1 MSKYQKLWE
10 YIEKLDKEELT
21 LSFEKAGSV
30 LGFPVDNSF
39 LSFKKELLPFGFE
52 VGKISMKN
60 KSISFIKTR

>member
-30 LGFPVDNSF
+30 LGFPVDHSF
-39 LSFKKELLPFGFE
+39 LIFKKELLPFGFE

>member
-30 LGFPVDNSF
+30 LGFPVDHSF
-39 LSFKKELLPFGFE
+39 LRFKKELLPFGFE
-52 VGKISMKN
+52 VGKILMKN

>member
-30 LGFPVDNSF
+30 LGFP
-39 LSFKKELLPFGFE
+39 G
-52 VGKISMKN
+52 
-60 KSISFIKTR
+60 

>member
-10 YIEKLDKEELT
+10 YIEKQDKEELT
-21 LSFEKAGSV
+21 LSFEKAGLV
-30 LGFPVDNSF
+30 LGFPVDHSF
-39 LSFKKELLPFGFE
+39 LSFKKELSAFGFQ

>member
-10 YIEKLDKEELT
+10 YIEMLDKEELT

-30 LGFPVDNSF
+30 LGFPVDHSF